1 MHELQPQGSLRPNS
15 PGSSQSHPL
24 LGPHSICLYSSHNIE
39 YNVLCCPFCTCVPWD
54 RDQRLNIAM
63 SLVLSTIHTVTF
75 HEYSPK
81 KRIKVWWGWT
91 SKFNGRVSSCSRPIL
106 VCPSPDPV
114 YPCIRSSSNVTFI
127 LQINWGRQH
136 WYDMY
141 SHGFPVTWHTI
152 YWISW
157 SKKITSW

>member
-1 MHELQPQGSLRPNS
+1 MHELQPQGSLLPNF

-91 SKFNGRVSSCSRPIL
+91 SKFNSHVSACSRPIL
-106 VCPSPDPV
+106 CVLLRI
-114 YPCIRSSSNVTFI
+114 YFI
-127 LQINWGRQH
+127 LVSSPLQMWRLYCRLTGAANI
-136 WYDMY
+136 D
-141 SHGFPVTWHTI
+141 VTCI
-152 YWISW
+152 VMAFQ
-157 SKKITSW
+157 